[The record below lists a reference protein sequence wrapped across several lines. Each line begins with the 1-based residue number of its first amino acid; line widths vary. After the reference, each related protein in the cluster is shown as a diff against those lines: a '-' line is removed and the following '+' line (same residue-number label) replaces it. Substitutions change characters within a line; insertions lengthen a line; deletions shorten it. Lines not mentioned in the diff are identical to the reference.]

1 MCGLAVESSESH
13 PDACPDSVP
22 TVPTDTVTS
31 LIIKDADGAKGA
43 AEVRSKEDGSKEV
56 VQCDGLRPSC
66 LCATDDQLRQA
77 CDELQLR
84 LEVSAP
90 PRARHRVVVHPPL

>member
-1 MCGLAVESSESH
+1 MCGLAVESSVSH

-66 LCATDDQLRQA
+66 L
-77 CDELQLR
+77 
-84 LEVSAP
+84 
-90 PRARHRVVVHPPL
+90 